1 MIKKVRGDWAW
12 GWSHL
17 RLRGCGRR
25 GEAVPTRGGWGGV
38 RVKYQLLQL
47 QEENQQQKHGEWLVN
62 FQLLKCTGSRK
73 DVCRKYMPSLPAHRT
88 KRRFFLL
95 WAGFQLSSCSPWR
108 LSILSSRKNQRGA
121 TGVGAE
127 RTWLEPCHQALS
139 ERKTCER
146 TLWLFVGSNG
156 WRLLL
161 RQQRVLSLPFQAGIW
176 YSSSFLHLWA
186 PRQVKALWHRDAT
199 SISWSLEGWW
209 HSMKPHSYLQETVLL
224 IIRICTSCGVHKT
237 VGFQWLEKNPKFSSV
252 RQDTVFSSRSHL
264 RELDF
269 LMRKLPPRGIC
280 GWICGS
286 RSSLQVFQHRSPSL
300 SPACA
305 VEWKGQLQLVVQRC
319 FDSRGL
325 MPMVQDSHCWWGLVS
340 KWCKFLI
347 RKSWHWTS
355 CSKWCKLRLRE
366 V

>member
-1 MIKKVRGDWAW
+1 
-12 GWSHL
+12 
-17 RLRGCGRR
+17 
-25 GEAVPTRGGWGGV
+25 
-38 RVKYQLLQL
+38 
-47 QEENQQQKHGEWLVN
+47 
-62 FQLLKCTGSRK
+62 
-73 DVCRKYMPSLPAHRT
+73 MPSLPAHRT

>member
-1 MIKKVRGDWAW
+1 MLEVYAIFTSSSDKASFFFFFGPAFSCLPVHPDDYLF
-12 GWSHL
+12 S
-17 RLRGCGRR
+17 RR
-25 GEAVPTRGGWGGV
+25 GRTREVPSWG
-38 RVKYQLLQL
+38 
-47 QEENQQQKHGEWLVN
+47 
-62 FQLLKCTGSRK
+62 
-73 DVCRKYMPSLPAHRT
+73 
-88 KRRFFLL
+88 
-95 WAGFQLSSCSPWR
+95 
-108 LSILSSRKNQRGA
+108 
-121 TGVGAE
+121 
-127 RTWLEPCHQALS
+127 LEP
-139 ERKTCER
+139 RKLGWKLVTKPCR
-146 TLWLFVGSNG
+146 NGKHVNHCKPTLWLFVGSNG

-161 RQQRVLSLPFQAGIW
+161 RQQRVVILPFQAGIW

-224 IIRICTSCGVHKT
+224 IIRICTSCGVHET

-269 LMRKLPPRGIC
+269 LMRKLPPWGIC

-325 MPMVQDSHCWWGLVS
+325 MPMVQDLHCWWGLVS

-347 RKSWHWTS
+347 RKSWRWSS

>member
-1 MIKKVRGDWAW
+1 MCVGSIC
-12 GWSHL
+12 HL
-17 RLRGCGRR
+17 YQLIRQSLFFFFFGPAFSCLPVHPDDYLFSRR
-25 GEAVPTRGGWGGV
+25 GRTREVRRGGWS
-38 RVKYQLLQL
+38 
-47 QEENQQQKHGEWLVN
+47 QENLAGNLSPSPVGTENMWK
-62 FQLLKCTGSRK
+62 
-73 DVCRKYMPSLPAHRT
+73 
-88 KRRFFLL
+88 
-95 WAGFQLSSCSPWR
+95 
-108 LSILSSRKNQRGA
+108 
-121 TGVGAE
+121 
-127 RTWLEPCHQALS
+127 
-139 ERKTCER
+139 
-146 TLWLFVGSNG
+146 
-156 WRLLL
+156 
-161 RQQRVLSLPFQAGIW
+161 QAGIW

-224 IIRICTSCGVHKT
+224 IIRICTSCGVHET

-269 LMRKLPPRGIC
+269 LMRKLPPWGIC

-325 MPMVQDSHCWWGLVS
+325 MPMVQDLHCWWGLVS

-347 RKSWHWTS
+347 RKSWRWTS